1 MIHEDN
7 ISVEVCES
15 KAVSVA
21 AVIPMRIIVQGP
33 PRQRPLS
40 FPLQGYI
47 YHVLEIKRPSDTL
60 VEQIEH

>member
-1 MIHEDN
+1 MIREDN
-7 ISVEVCES
+7 MSVEVCES

-21 AVIPMRIIVQGP
+21 AVIPMRIIGQGP

-40 FPLQGYI
+40 FPLQGCI
-47 YHVLEIKRPSDTL
+47 YHL

>member
-7 ISVEVCES
+7 MSVEVCES

-21 AVIPMRIIVQGP
+21 VVIPMRNIVQRP
-33 PRQRPLS
+33 PRETFLIPS
-40 FPLQGYI
+40 PGCI
-47 YHVLEIKRPSDTL
+47 HHVLEIERPSDTL